1 MRLMS
6 RWTALPAATVVMVV
20 GLAGC
25 GEESTGEP
33 SGLSTPFTI
42 GVDGTDHQVAVGHGV
57 SVRVPSGWEPSADE
71 QLDPQGRTYEWAVE
85 APTDG
90 AAAFPAFVSMSM
102 GVPGATST
110 GYDAAPDALKTLE
123 GVEPGFEVL
132 DEGDVDVAG
141 VDHAYQVRY
150 LHSASYQG
158 ESVQVQSVQV
168 FLDMPGDV
176 LSAVRFQAPADG
188 FDDSGISTVLDSLTV
203 HVED

>member
-1 MRLMS
+1 MRPMRRLS
-6 RWTALPAATVVMVV
+6 ALAAVTVMVM

-25 GEESTGEP
+25 GDESAGEP

-42 GVDGTDHQVAVGHGV
+42 GADGKHQVAVGHGV
-57 SVRVPSGWEPSADE
+57 SMRVPSDWEPSDKE

-90 AAAFPAFVSMSM
+90 ATAFPAFVSMSM
-102 GVPGATST
+102 GVPGETST

-123 GVEPGFEVL
+123 GVSPGFEVL
-132 DEGDVDVAG
+132 EEGDVDIDG
-141 VDHAYQVRY
+141 VDNAYQVRY

-158 ESVQVQSVQV
+158 EPVQVQSVQV

-176 LSAVRFQAPADG
+176 LSAVRFQAPADD
-188 FDDSGISTVLDSLTV
+188 FDESGVDEILDSLTV
-203 HVED
+203 NVED

>member
-1 MRLMS
+1 MRPMMRIAALA
-6 RWTALPAATVVMVV
+6 TAMMVAM

-25 GEESTGEP
+25 GEESAGEP

-42 GVDGTDHQVAVGHGV
+42 GVDESDHQVDVGHGV
-57 SVRVPSGWEPSADE
+57 SLRVPSGWEPSSDE
-71 QLDPQGRTYEWAVE
+71 QLDPQGRTYEWAVQ
-85 APTDG
+85 APSDG
-90 AAAFPAFVSMSM
+90 ASAFPAFVSMSM
-102 GVPGATST
+102 GVPGTTST

-132 DEGDVDVAG
+132 DEGEMDVEG
-141 VDHAYQVRY
+141 VDRAYQVRY

-158 ESVQVQSVQV
+158 EPVQVQSVQV

-176 LSAVRFQAPADG
+176 LSAVRFQAPADD
-188 FDDSGISTVLDSLTV
+188 FDESGIDTVLDSLTV